1 MKSGACV
8 GQLLRGEGLAPR
20 AALWREEVYKL
31 LLSLLSSMLA
41 FALF

>member
-8 GQLLRGEGLAPR
+8 GQLLGGEGLAPLT
-20 AALWREEVYKL
+20 ALRREEVYKL
-31 LLSLLSSMLA
+31 LLSLLSPMLA